1 MNFQVAKYAYAPSV
15 RYREKIISYF
25 ETRCELFR
33 KLHFTAREAIFVEIQ
48 FQRGNRR
55 WNSGKYWSFHLTRD
69 RSPNKNFNLPHFFD
83 NTTPPSVGV
92 FDPRPR
98 HPVEQTGEVGGGM
111 QLLLEGH

>member
-55 WNSGKYWSFHLTRD
+55 
-69 RSPNKNFNLPHFFD
+69 
-83 NTTPPSVGV
+83 
-92 FDPRPR
+92 
-98 HPVEQTGEVGGGM
+98 
-111 QLLLEGH
+111 